1 MGTNNTKSI
10 KGYEMFVYFQ
20 KRFNM
25 TEKKAIQTMIKH
37 KQYMKFLKEYK
48 NLKKYIN

>member
-1 MGTNNTKSI
+1 MGNNNNKII

-20 KRFNM
+20 ERFNM

-37 KQYMKFLKEYK
+37 KQDMEFLKKYK